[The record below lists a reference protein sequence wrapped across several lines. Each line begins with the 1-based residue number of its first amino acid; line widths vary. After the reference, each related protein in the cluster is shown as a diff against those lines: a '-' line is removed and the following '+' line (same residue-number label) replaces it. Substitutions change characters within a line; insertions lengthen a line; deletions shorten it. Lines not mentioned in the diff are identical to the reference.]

1 MPVSKSYLFP
11 ISLLPFK
18 LPGLVFR
25 SIFLILPLYPAHPL
39 DSPPTIL
46 HNSTQFQHPLVPNC
60 YFPYHPLKCQAA
72 PLLGSPHSDGSSPRF
87 PTPSSP
93 GSSCPSNRLPPSG
106 SFLPSKHSFPVSTF
120 YLIPPTDSP
129 NAPLVPPASIFTN
142 ISLTTLDPF
151 FQHMHQRKNTP
162 TLDSLADPPSFSLSF
177 ASFLSSLCI
186 PTSSQRVGSQAK
198 VSHLIRSLKWCQP
211 LHTGK

>member
-1 MPVSKSYLFP
+1 MPVSQSYLFP

-25 SIFLILPLYPAHPL
+25 NIFLILPLYPAHPL

-72 PLLGSPHSDGSSPRF
+72 PVLGSPHSDGSSPRL

-93 GSSCPSNRLPPSG
+93 GSSCPSNRLPPPG

-120 YLIPPTDSP
+120 YPIPPAHSP
-129 NAPLVPPASIFTN
+129 NAPLVPPAPIFTN

-151 FQHMHQRKNTP
+151 FQHTHQRKTP
-162 TLDSLADPPSFSLSF
+162 PHWTPLRVLHLSPFSGFRSLASLHPNLLPKSRSPGPGPSPHSV
-177 ASFLSSLCI
+177 
-186 PTSSQRVGSQAK
+186 T
-198 VSHLIRSLKWCQP
+198 
-211 LHTGK
+211 